1 MLLIVIRSSAF
12 TLFLILFI
20 TVLVKLGGRLTVVT
34 MPDALINVTFFVF
47 VFLPEKNSRL
57 QFPELII

>member
-1 MLLIVIRSSAF
+1 MLLIVIKSSAF

-20 TVLVKLGGRLTVVT
+20 TALVKLGGRLIVVT

-47 VFLPEKNSRL
+47 VFFLPKKTQDYNSL
-57 QFPELII
+57 S